1 MAATS
6 VKLSDQLKQRIA
18 ELVAGTGQTA
28 HAFML
33 EAIEPAAERAILR
46 ARFGSEA
53 LEAEAE
59 TLRTGKAYVASE
71 VFDYL
76 AAKARG
82 EKVNRPRAKAWR
94 P

>member
-1 MAATS
+1 MQD
-6 VKLSDQLKQRIA
+6 LPIP
-18 ELVAGTGQTA
+18 
-28 HAFML
+28 F
-33 EAIEPAAERAILR
+33 
-46 ARFGSEA
+46 
-53 LEAEAE
+53 
-59 TLRTGKAYVASE
+59 RTGKAYVASE

>member
-1 MAATS
+1 MD
-6 VKLSDQLKQRIA
+6 V
-18 ELVAGTGQTA
+18 
-28 HAFML
+28 FMQDL
-33 EAIEPAAERAILR
+33 PIP
-46 ARFGSEA
+46 F
-53 LEAEAE
+53 
-59 TLRTGKAYVASE
+59 RTGKAYVASE